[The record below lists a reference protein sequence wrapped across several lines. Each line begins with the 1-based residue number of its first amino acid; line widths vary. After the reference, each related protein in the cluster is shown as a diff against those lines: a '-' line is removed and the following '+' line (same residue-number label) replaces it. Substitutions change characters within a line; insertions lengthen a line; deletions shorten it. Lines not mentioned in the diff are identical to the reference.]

1 MKNDSTLQ
9 MRLFFRITAP
19 LFLEIQLVFLRK
31 IGLFCEKNSLL
42 VILLF
47 FKQVL
52 RSNHFSDMIEK
63 RNFPE
68 KVPFFEQ
75 FTKNLQ
81 LNTAF
86 PIDLIVDYNVII

>member
-1 MKNDSTLQ
+1 
-9 MRLFFRITAP
+9 MRKKSRIWSV
-19 LFLEIQLVFLRK
+19 L
-31 IGLFCEKNSLL
+31 S
-42 VILLF
+42 F
-47 FKQVL
+47 FKQAL

-63 RNFPE
+63 RNFSE

-81 LNTAF
+81 LSTAF